1 MTDLQN
7 FLLAAKEAI
16 TDIDA
21 QFPDDVTGPIS
32 NPLYRI
38 ATQLSVAE
46 ARGKGLT
53 LMRNVLLASAM
64 LLCSASTFKPIAIN
78 DSDANDES
86 QGGDL
91 IAEAVGRYV
100 AY

>member
-1 MTDLQN
+1 MTDLQS
-7 FLLAAKEAI
+7 FLLVAKEAI
-16 TDIDA
+16 TDLDA
-21 QFPDDVTGPIS
+21 RFPDDVTGPIP

-38 ATQLSVAE
+38 ATQLAVAE

-53 LMRNVLLASAM
+53 IIRNVLLASAM
-64 LLCSASTFKPIAIN
+64 LLCSASTFKPLAIN
-78 DSDANDES
+78 DNDANDE
-86 QGGDL
+86 DL